1 MNKVI
6 GALPALLL
14 VVTSALPTRAAPLGP
29 SLPSGA
35 SDQVIFSGPGSL
47 PNRVDVPEAAGGAEP
62 TAVFDCDSSIC
73 IPGAVVALT
82 EPGRPT
88 VVSDLLTVSGGEA
101 AAPLLSPQQLVL
113 PVQIVF
119 RSDSESG
126 PLLVPPAG
134 AVFLPE
140 AGEPQD
146 LSALVLQP
154 AAIGLGFQL
163 IAQSDVET
171 VAAPD
176 LLSAALLLIGA
187 FTVWTLRSRRA
198 YSTRSR
204 RTD

>member
-1 MNKVI
+1 
-6 GALPALLL
+6 
-14 VVTSALPTRAAPLGP
+14 
-29 SLPSGA
+29 
-35 SDQVIFSGPGSL
+35 
-47 PNRVDVPEAAGGAEP
+47 
-62 TAVFDCDSSIC
+62 VFDCDSSIC
-73 IPGAVVALT
+73 IPGAAVALT

-113 PVQIVF
+113 HVQIVF
-119 RSDSESG
+119 RSDSESE

-140 AGEPQD
+140 AAELQD

-163 IAQSDVET
+163 VAQSDVET

-176 LLSAALLLIGA
+176 LPGAALLFIGA

-198 YSTRSR
+198 
-204 RTD
+204 